1 MHQVATATELPFVL
15 VACVGFGGALGLGV
29 DRLLKSEPFGLLIG
43 GALGLAGGVREILR
57 RITKPAP
64 GSKGRAV

>member
-15 VACVGFGGALGLGV
+15 VACVGIGGALGFGV
-29 DRLLKSEPFGLLIG
+29 DRMLKSEPFGLLVG
-43 GALGLAGGVREILR
+43 GVLGLAAGVREILR
-57 RITKPAP
+57 RLTKPAP